1 MHTSI
6 SIYQDGTY
14 LENNPS
20 WHEEDSLWK
29 AGQVLKM
36 LTRNNLHPETMCEVG
51 CGAGG
56 ILTEV
61 VRNVEG
67 MNAVGYEI
75 SPQAFAMCEK
85 KAKDNLEFRLVDFLE
100 TDDSY
105 DVVMAIDV
113 FEHVEDYIGFLRK
126 LRTHGKFKIF
136 HIPLDV
142 SVQTIARGS
151 PISNLRN
158 QVGHLHHFTKET
170 ALATLNLAGYTMLD
184 WFYTYG
190 MLEGPTRSPLAKI
203 AALPR
208 RIALSVHQDLAVRF
222 LGGCSLMV
230 LST

>member
-1 MHTSI
+1 MPV

-14 LENNPS
+14 LAKNPT

-29 AGQVLKM
+29 AHQVLKM
-36 LTRNNLHPETMCEVG
+36 LTKHNIHPKTICEVG

-56 ILTEV
+56 ILSEV
-61 VRNVEG
+61 ARNVEG
-67 MNAVGYEI
+67 TSAVGYEI
-75 SPQAFAMCEK
+75 SPQAFTMCRK
-85 KAKDNLEFRLVDFLE
+85 KATDSLEFRLVDVLA
-100 TDDSY
+100 TGDSY
-105 DVVMAIDV
+105 DLVMAIDV

-142 SVQTIARGS
+142 SVQTIMRGS

-158 QVGHLHHFTKET
+158 HVGHLHHFTKET
-170 ALATLNLAGYTMLD
+170 ALATLDVAGYVILD

-190 MLEGPTRSPLAKI
+190 MLEGPTRSRLAKL
-203 AALPR
+203 ATLPR
-208 RIALSVHQDLAVRF
+208 KIALALHRDLAVRF